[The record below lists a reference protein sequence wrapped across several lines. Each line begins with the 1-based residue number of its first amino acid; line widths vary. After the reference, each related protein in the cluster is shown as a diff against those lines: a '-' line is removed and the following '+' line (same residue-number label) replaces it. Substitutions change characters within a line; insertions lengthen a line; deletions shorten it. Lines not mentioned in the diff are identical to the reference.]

1 MFKFIL
7 STDFCLVNS
16 YLHCLTVGKI
26 AIEARC
32 RIVLKV
38 SNRVRSVVGP
48 RQFDNDLVFHGY
60 NVLNNCTDFLV
71 RRTTLKTVAA
81 TEFKA
86 KCLRIIGQMK
96 YDREP
101 VTITKHGEPIAVL
114 SPLPQPKKTTSII
127 GAMRGSV
134 LAYSDPFS
142 SATDPSDWI
151 ASR

>member
-1 MFKFIL
+1 M
-7 STDFCLVNS
+7 
-16 YLHCLTVGKI
+16 
-26 AIEARC
+26 
-32 RIVLKV
+32 
-38 SNRVRSVVGP
+38 
-48 RQFDNDLVFHGY
+48 
-60 NVLNNCTDFLV
+60 
-71 RRTTLKTVAA
+71 KTIAA

-96 YDREP
+96 KDREP
-101 VTITKHGEPIAVL
+101 ITITKHGEPIAML
-114 SPLPQPKKTTSII
+114 SPLPQTKETASVI